1 MEKAKIEKLKCDILS
16 NFQTLWAGNRFPPEI
31 VWDLEFAEHAEG
43 QIVLHLYHRIWM
55 VATEMTNIFR
65 GKQRQLA
72 GKSFLHR
79 ISITIQTLYT
89 S

>member
-1 MEKAKIEKLKCDILS
+1 MRHFEQFS
-16 NFQTLWAGNRFPPEI
+16 NTVSWQQISPEI

>member
-1 MEKAKIEKLKCDILS
+1 MPKLKKTQMRHFEQFS
-16 NFQTLWAGNRFPPEI
+16 NTVSWQQISPEI

>member
-1 MEKAKIEKLKCDILS
+1 MRHSEQFS
-16 NFQTLWAGNRFPPEI
+16 NTVSWQQISPEI